1 LVAQA
6 TKPVDHPVL
15 VHRIEPRF
23 SGPAVRKLAPP
34 ATLNFGQLGPP
45 ERVMLDWEEILG
57 RDGGAVWQTAYRIL
71 RDRADAEECFQEA
84 FLAAFEYSRRHEVQ
98 HWRALL
104 LRLVTARAVDRL
116 RRRRRQANH
125 QRTADWESFPDY
137 GPTPSQTA
145 EDAELSEHLRK
156 ALGRIPSKQ
165 AEAFCLHCLEGWS
178 YQEVAKRL
186 AVSLDSVGVLLHRAR
201 KRLRQLLDA
210 SLKAPRCAG
219 CDPASTSKPQSVRK
233 ESS

>member
-1 LVAQA
+1 M
-6 TKPVDHPVL
+6 P
-15 VHRIEPRF
+15 
-23 SGPAVRKLAPP
+23 
-34 ATLNFGQLGPP
+34 
-45 ERVMLDWEEILG
+45 DWQEILS

-84 FLAAFEYSRRHEVQ
+84 FLAALEFSRRNEVQ

-116 RRRRRQANH
+116 RRRRRQPARR
-125 QRTADWESFPDY
+125 QAADWESLPDHA
-137 GPTPSQTA
+137 PTAPQIA
-145 EDAELSEHLRK
+145 EDAELAGRLRA

-178 YQEVAKRL
+178 YQEIAQQL

-201 KRLRQLLDA
+201 KRLRQLLGGSVEIA
-210 SLKAPRCAG
+210 RSTG
-219 CDPASTSKPQSVRK
+219 CDPASSSGPLGARK
-233 ESS
+233 EPS